1 MGNSLVCAAAGAGD
15 RLVAAARDGDVSE
28 VLALLEQNAGLAR
41 YCTFAAQNSPLHFA
55 AAKGHVEIVESLL
68 EKGADVNSRNYSG
81 LTPLMQACRYGHWE
95 VVQVLL
101 LFRCNV
107 SRAAYFT
114 GQTALHFAAA
124 GGYVRCIRLVVA
136 DFIPSAPFSVTVE
149 GLKDIKSSECSSTV
163 EFDQLALSRLVNK
176 VADGGLTALHM
187 AAVKGHFDCVQLLLD
202 FKANVSATTFNYCS
216 SFRTIGAGSTPLHY
230 ATFGGNFKCCQV
242 LLARGACRLTLNSNG
257 WLPVDVA
264 RIWGRHHLVPLLSPN
279 SELKLPLFAPSSYL
293 SLPLMSILN
302 IARECGGLHSSLS
315 TSADES
321 DLCAICLE
329 RTCYV
334 AAEGCGH
341 ELCVKCA
348 LCLCSASSSSSE
360 TTGPPGAIP
369 CPLCR
374 NGIISFVKLC
384 YNSHEEIKL
393 SQSQCIYN
401 SDALMLRTSDP
412 LAISCVS

>member
-1 MGNSLVCAAAGAGD
+1 MGNSLVCAAAGAGE
-15 RLVAAARDGDVSE
+15 RLVTAARNGDVAE
-28 VLALLEQNAGLAR
+28 VAVLLERNPGLAR

-55 AAKGHVEIVESLL
+55 AAKGHVEIVALLL

-124 GGYVRCIRLVVA
+124 GSYVRCIRLLVA
-136 DFIPSAPFSVTVE
+136 DYVPSVPLSVTGV
-149 GLKDIKSSECSSTV
+149 GLKDINR
-163 EFDQLALSRLVNK
+163 ALSRLVNK

-242 LLARGACRLTLNSNG
+242 LLARGASRLTLNSNG
-257 WLPVDVA
+257 WLPVDIA
-264 RIWGRHHLVPLLSPN
+264 RIWGRNHLVSLLSPN
-279 SELKLPLFAPSSYL
+279 SELKLPLFTPSSYL

-302 IARECGGLHSSLS
+302 IARECGVLHSLS
-315 TSADES
+315 TSVDDS

-329 RTCYV
+329 RTCAV

-360 TTGPPGAIP
+360 IIGPPGAIP

-374 NGIISFVKLC
+374 NGIISFVKLSS
-384 YNSHEEIKL
+384 NSHEEIKL
-393 SQSQCIYN
+393 SHSQCIYN
-401 SDALMLRTSDP
+401 SSTLLLHNSDP
-412 LAISCVS
+412 LPITCVS

>member
-15 RLVAAARDGDVSE
+15 RLVTAARDGDVAE
-28 VLALLEQNAGLAR
+28 VLALLEQNPGLAR

-124 GGYVRCIRLVVA
+124 GGYVRCIRLLVA
-136 DFIPSAPFSVTVE
+136 DFVPSAPFSVTGE
-149 GLKDIKSSECSSTV
+149 GLKDIKSSECSSGV

-176 VADGGLTALHM
+176 VADGGLTALHL

-202 FKANVSATTFNYCS
+202 FKANELVALLCIMRLSEEILN
-216 SFRTIGAGSTPLHY
+216 
-230 ATFGGNFKCCQV
+230 V

-302 IARECGGLHSSLS
+302 IARECGGLHSLS
-315 TSADES
+315 TSADDS

-360 TTGPPGAIP
+360 TIGPPGAIP

-384 YNSHEEIKL
+384 HNSHEEIKL
-393 SQSQCIYN
+393 SQSKSQSQCIYN
-401 SDALMLRTSDP
+401 SDTLMLHNSDP
-412 LAISCVS
+412 LAITCVS

>member
-1 MGNSLVCAAAGAGD
+1 MGNSLVCTAPGAGD
-15 RLVAAARDGDVSE
+15 RLVTAARDGD
-28 VLALLEQNAGLAR
+28 LAEAVTLLERNTGLAR
-41 YCTFAAQNSPLHFA
+41 YSTFAAQNSPLHFA
-55 AAKGHVEIVESLL
+55 AAKGHVEIVALLL

-124 GGYVRCIRLVVA
+124 GGYVRCIRLIVA
-136 DFIPSAPFSVTVE
+136 DFVPSVPFSVTAE
-149 GLKDIKSSECSSTV
+149 GLKDTKNYECSSAV

-187 AAVKGHFDCVQLLLD
+187 ASVKGHFDCVQLLLD
-202 FKANVSATTFNYCS
+202 FKVNLSATTFNYCS

-230 ATFGGNFKCCQV
+230 AAFGGNFKCCQV

-279 SELKLPLFAPSSYL
+279 SELKLPFFTPSNYL

-302 IARECGGLHSSLS
+302 IARECGSLHSLS
-315 TSADES
+315 TSADDS

-329 RTCYV
+329 RTCSV
-334 AAEGCGH
+334 AAEGCRH

-360 TTGPPGAIP
+360 IIGPPGAIP

-384 YNSHEEIKL
+384 SNSNEEMKLSHDQCNYNSSTLLLH
-393 SQSQCIYN
+393 S
-401 SDALMLRTSDP
+401 SDP
-412 LAISCVS
+412 LPITCIS